1 MELTKSLSLWER
13 WRRSRRRGLDYGIK
27 RPPADYLSAV
37 IICLLRCIYT
47 FADRRGRRSLQGEIK
62 LPYEDRRGRRSLQG
76 EIKLPYEDRRGC
88 RSLQEIS
95 KLPYEKE
102 PLRTRFIFSL
112 FLSLRK
118 YLCVLTGV
126 CFFGNVSLIA
136 EYDAS
141 VFSGVSSEKLVL
153 SKRYVAR
160 TETFHV

>member
-47 FADRRGRRSLQGEIK
+47 FA
-62 LPYEDRRGRRSLQG
+62 DRRGRRSLQG